1 MDVIYEQKYQIS
13 MKKLIFRKF
22 LLDAFFSFL
31 LLIFCFSI
39 IVWVIQAVNYLD
51 FVSEDGH
58 GFKVYFLYTLFNF
71 PKIFSKL
78 FLISLFISL
87 FYIILKFEN
96 DNELSIYWSV
106 GISKIYF
113 INKVLKF
120 SIILLIFQL
129 SLTSYFYPKSQDMSK
144 SFIRMSN
151 IDFFPSLIKEKKFI
165 DTLSNLTIYVDEQS
179 DDKKQFKNILIKD
192 QKKGNNEYQIIVAS
206 DGVIKN
212 NNNINYLILKKG
224 EIFSSSNNK
233 DFSSFKFENF
243 EFSLSNFD
251 SKTMVVPKIQEN
263 KSSNIIK
270 CYLNNSNLNRKFY
283 INPDELRICNKD
295 IKKEIVQEIFK
306 RFYQP
311 FFIPILC
318 LIACIQII
326 NNKFNYNYVFYKII
340 IFIFGIIVL
349 FASEILIKYT
359 GNNFTQDIFILLF
372 PIIMF
377 LLIYLFVL
385 KKNYS
390 P

>member
-1 MDVIYEQKYQIS
+1 

-22 LLDAFFSFL
+22 LIDTFFSFL
-31 LLIFCFSI
+31 VLIFSFSL
-39 IVWVIQAVNYLD
+39 IVWVVQAVNYLD

-78 FLISLFISL
+78 FAISLFISL
-87 FYIILKFEN
+87 FYIILKYEN

-106 GISKIYF
+106 GISKIHF

-120 SIILLIFQL
+120 SILLLIFQF
-129 SLTSYFYPKSQDMSK
+129 SLTSYFYPKAQNMSK

-165 DTLSNLTIYVDEQS
+165 DTLSKLTIYVDEQS

-192 QKKGNNEYQIIVAS
+192 QIKGTNEYQIIVAS
-206 DGVIKN
+206 EGVIETTN
-212 NNNINYLILKKG
+212 NVNYLILKKG
-224 EIFSSSNNK
+224 EVFSSSNNK

-243 EFSLSNFD
+243 EFNLSNFG
-251 SKTMVVPKIQEN
+251 SKTMVTPKIQEN

-270 CYLNNSNLNRKFY
+270 CYLNNSNINKTYY
-283 INPDELRICNKD
+283 INPDELRKCDKD
-295 IKKEIVQEIFK
+295 IKKEIVQEMFK

-311 FFIPILC
+311 FFIPVLC

-326 NNKFNYNYVFYKII
+326 NNKFNNYYVFNKII
-340 IFIFGIIVL
+340 IFISGFVAL
-349 FASEILIKYT
+349 FVSEILIKYT
-359 GNNFTQDIFILLF
+359 GNNFTQDIIVLIF
-372 PIIMF
+372 PIIVF
-377 LLIYLFVL
+377 LFFYFFVL

-390 P
+390 S

>member
-1 MDVIYEQKYQIS
+1 

-22 LLDAFFSFL
+22 LLDAFLSFVVLIFSFSL
-31 LLIFCFSI
+31 

-51 FVSEDGH
+51 FISEDGH

-87 FYIILKFEN
+87 FYIILKYEN

-106 GISKIYF
+106 GISKINF

-120 SIILLIFQL
+120 SILLLVLQF

-165 DTLSNLTIYVDEQS
+165 DALSNLTIYVDEQS

-192 QKKGNNEYQIIVAS
+192 QTKGINEYQIIFAS
-206 DGVIKN
+206 EGVIKTKN
-212 NNNINYLILKKG
+212 NVNYLILKKG

-233 DFSSFKFENF
+233 DFSNFKFENF
-243 EFSLSNFD
+243 EFNLSNFG
-251 SKTMVVPKIQEN
+251 SKTMVTPKIQEN

-270 CYLNNSNLNRKFY
+270 CYLNNSNINRIFY
-283 INPDELRICNKD
+283 INPDELRKCD
-295 IKKEIVQEIFK
+295 EGIKKEIIQEIFK

-311 FFIPILC
+311 FFIPVLC
-318 LIACIQII
+318 LLACIQLI
-326 NNKFNYNYVFYKII
+326 NNKFNNHYMFYKIM
-340 IFIFGIIVL
+340 IFISGFVTL
-349 FASEILIKYT
+349 FISEILIKYA
-359 GNNFTQDIFILLF
+359 GNNFTQDIIVLVF
-372 PIIMF
+372 PIIVF
-377 LLIYLFVL
+377 LLIYLFIL

-390 P
+390 S

>member
-1 MDVIYEQKYQIS
+1 

-22 LLDAFFSFL
+22 LLDAFLSFL
-31 LLIFCFSI
+31 VLIFSFSI

-51 FVSEDGH
+51 FISEDGH

-87 FYIILKFEN
+87 FYIILKYEN

-106 GISKIYF
+106 GISKINL

-120 SIILLIFQL
+120 SVLLLILQFCF
-129 SLTSYFYPKSQDMSK
+129 TSYFSPQSQNIGK
-144 SFIRMSN
+144 SFVRMSN

-179 DDKKQFKNILIKD
+179 GNKKQFKNILIKD
-192 QKKGNNEYQIIVAS
+192 QKKNLNEYQIIVAS
-206 DGVIKN
+206 EGEIIT

-233 DFSSFKFENF
+233 DFSNFKFENF
-243 EFSLSNFD
+243 EFNLSKFS
-251 SKTMVVPKIQEN
+251 SKTTIIPKIQEN

-270 CYLNNSNLNRKFY
+270 CYLNNSNINRKFY
-283 INPDELRICNKD
+283 ISYDELRCDEKGKKD
-295 IKKEIVQEIFK
+295 IIQEIFK

-318 LIACIQII
+318 LIACMQII
-326 NNKFNYNYVFYKII
+326 NNKFNNYYTFYKII
-340 IFIFGIIVL
+340 IFIFGFLTL
-349 FASEILIKYT
+349 FISEILIKYT
-359 GNNFTQDIFILLF
+359 GNNITQDIIIFIF
-372 PIIMF
+372 PIILF
-377 LLIYLFVL
+377 LIIYLFVL

-390 P
+390 

>member
-1 MDVIYEQKYQIS
+1 

-22 LLDAFFSFL
+22 LLDTFSSFL
-31 LLIFCFSI
+31 VLLFIFSV

-51 FVSEDGH
+51 FISEDGH

-87 FYIILKFEN
+87 FYVILKYEN

-106 GISKIYF
+106 GISKINF

-120 SIILLIFQL
+120 SILLLILQFL
-129 SLTSYFYPKSQDMSK
+129 FTSYFSPKSQNLGK
-144 SFIRMSN
+144 SFVRMSD

-179 DDKKQFKNILIKD
+179 IDKKKFKNILIKD
-192 QKKGNNEYQIIVAS
+192 QKQNTNEYQIIVA
-206 DGVIKN
+206 GEGEIVVN
-212 NNNINYLILKKG
+212 ANINYLILKKG
-224 EIFSSSNNK
+224 EIFSSNNNK
-233 DFSSFKFENF
+233 DFTSFKFENF
-243 EFSLSNFD
+243 EFNLSKFG
-251 SKTMVVPKIQEN
+251 SKTTVIPKIQEN

-270 CYLNNSNLNRKFY
+270 CYLNNSNLNKKFY
-283 INPDELRICNKD
+283 IDYDELRCSSGSKKD
-295 IKKEIVQEIFK
+295 ITQEIFK

-326 NNKFNYNYVFYKII
+326 NNRFNNYYTFYKII
-340 IFIFGIIVL
+340 IFIFGFLTL
-349 FASEILIKYT
+349 FISEILIKYT
-359 GNNFTQDIFILLF
+359 GNNITYDIVIFIF
-372 PIIMF
+372 PIILF

-390 P
+390 

>member
-1 MDVIYEQKYQIS
+1 

-22 LLDAFFSFL
+22 LLDIFSGFLVLLFSF
-31 LLIFCFSI
+31 SV

-51 FVSEDGH
+51 FISEDGH

-87 FYIILKFEN
+87 FYVILKYEN

-106 GISKIYF
+106 GISKINF

-120 SIILLIFQL
+120 SILLLILQFL
-129 SLTSYFYPKSQDMSK
+129 FTSYFSPKSQNLGK
-144 SFIRMSN
+144 SFVRMSD
-151 IDFFPSLIKEKKFI
+151 IDFFPSLIKEKTFI
-165 DTLSNLTIYVDEQS
+165 DTLSNLTIYVDEKS
-179 DDKKQFKNILIKD
+179 IDKKKFKNILIKD
-192 QKKGNNEYQIIVAS
+192 QEQNTNEYQIIVAS
-206 DGVIKN
+206 EGEIVVN
-212 NNNINYLILKKG
+212 ANINYLILKKG
-224 EIFSSSNNK
+224 EIFSRNNDK
-233 DFSSFKFENF
+233 DFTSFKFENF
-243 EFSLSNFD
+243 EFNLSKFG
-251 SKTMVVPKIQEN
+251 SKTTVIPKIQEN

-270 CYLNNSNLNRKFY
+270 CYLNNSNLNKKFY
-283 INPDELRICNKD
+283 IDYNELRCSSGSKKD
-295 IKKEIVQEIFK
+295 ITQEIFK

-326 NNKFNYNYVFYKII
+326 NNRFNNYYTFYKII
-340 IFIFGIIVL
+340 IFIFGFLTL
-349 FASEILIKYT
+349 FISEILIKYT
-359 GNNFTQDIFILLF
+359 GNNITHDIVIFIF
-372 PIIMF
+372 PIILF

-390 P
+390 